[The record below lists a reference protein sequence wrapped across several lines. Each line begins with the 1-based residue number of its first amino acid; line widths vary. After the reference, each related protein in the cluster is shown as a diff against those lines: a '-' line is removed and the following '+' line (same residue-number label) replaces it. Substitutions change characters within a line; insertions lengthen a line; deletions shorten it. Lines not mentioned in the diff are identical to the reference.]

1 MLSIELFKGFQG
13 FNDPNEFDAF
23 AELIIENG
31 TISLIHNNHRFIRDR
46 ADNDRSYW
54 RCRHSFKFN
63 CKARV
68 VTTVK
73 NGYEMMKIRNAEHN
87 HTEIKRKK
95 GRKKKLKQ
103 QTRKSKI
110 MPTIIRP
117 MLSSDNIPPPLIRLM
132 PKLTPKTPALPE
144 VNKSPP
150 DNDTENTIVDIID

>member
-1 MLSIELFKGFQG
+1 MSKGFQG
-13 FNDPNEFDAF
+13 FNDSNGFDAF

-31 TISLIHNNHRFIRDR
+31 TISLIQNNHRFIRDR

-68 VTTVK
+68 VTTVI

-95 GRKKKLKQ
+95 GKKKKLKQ
-103 QTRKSKI
+103 QTAKPKI
-110 MPTIIRP
+110 EPTVIRP
-117 MLSSDNIPPPLIRLM
+117 MLSSDNMPPPLIRLM
-132 PKLTPKTPALPE
+132 PKLTPKTVPKVE
-144 VNKSPP
+144 KSPA
-150 DNDTENTIVDIID
+150 DDDTENSIVDILD